1 MISFQL
7 NSGREVSLVSFSFT
21 FTYGGLLV
29 GAPNEE
35 RNREKILKA
44 KYPSEWG
51 TRNFLVI
58 QPSEN
63 EIKTQ
68 LKPICYCAWLESD
81 SINSTDD
88 TSDGSNLIVI
98 WYGDSPDQKTINDIL
113 VSDLKNLDWDKHAEN
128 FNF

>member
-21 FTYGGLLV
+21 YTYGGLLV
-29 GAPNEE
+29 GSPDEE
-35 RNREKILKA
+35 RNRKKVLTA

-51 TRNFLVI
+51 SRNFLIV

-88 TSDGSNLIVI
+88 TADGSNLIVI
-98 WYGDSPDQKTINDIL
+98 WYGDSPDQKSIHDIL
-113 VSDLKNLDWDKHAEN
+113 ASDLKNIDWEINAEN

>member
-7 NSGREVSLVSFSFT
+7 NSGREVSLVSFSFNYT
-21 FTYGGLLV
+21 NDGLIV
-29 GAPNEE
+29 GSPNEE
-35 RNREKILKA
+35 RNRENVLKA

-51 TRNFLVI
+51 ARNFLVI

>member
-7 NSGREVSLVSFSFT
+7 NSGRKVSLVSFSFT
-21 FTYGGLLV
+21 YTYGGLLV
-29 GAPNEE
+29 GSPDEE
-35 RNREKILKA
+35 RNRKKVLSA

-51 TRNFLVI
+51 SRNFLIV

-81 SINSTDD
+81 PINSTDYRA
-88 TSDGSNLIVI
+88 DGSSLIVI
-98 WYGDSPDQKTINDIL
+98 WYGDSPDQKSIHDIL
-113 VSDLKNLDWDKHAEN
+113 ASDLKNIDWDKHAKN

>member
-21 FTYGGLLV
+21 YTYEGLLV
-29 GAPNEE
+29 GSPDEK
-35 RNREKILKA
+35 RNRKIVLSA

-51 TRNFLVI
+51 TRNFLIV

-81 SINSTDD
+81 SINLTNDNA
-88 TSDGSNLIVI
+88 DGSNLIVI
-98 WYGDSPDQKTINDIL
+98 WYGDSPDQKNISDIL
-113 VSDLKNLDWDKHAEN
+113 ESDLKKIDWDRHAEN

>member
-7 NSGREVSLVSFSFT
+7 NSGREVSLVSFSFNYT
-21 FTYGGLLV
+21 NDGLIV
-29 GAPNEE
+29 GSPNEE
-35 RNREKILKA
+35 RNRENVQKA